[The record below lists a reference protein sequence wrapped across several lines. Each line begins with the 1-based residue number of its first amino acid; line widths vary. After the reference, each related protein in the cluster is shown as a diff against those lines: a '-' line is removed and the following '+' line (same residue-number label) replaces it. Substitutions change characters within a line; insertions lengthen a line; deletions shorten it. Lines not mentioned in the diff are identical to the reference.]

1 MSEGLLQHLD
11 QALASSPPDP
21 LCVAFSGGG
30 DSLALLHALAQLPA
44 ARERGLRALH
54 VDHGLH
60 QDSARWAA
68 RCEALA
74 TGLGLS
80 LVVRTVKVD
89 RDGGQGLEAAARRAR
104 YLALAEAMQ
113 HGERLLTAHHQ
124 DDQAE
129 TLLLRLL
136 HGAGGEGLA
145 GMRALR
151 RFGPGWLWRPLL
163 DTPRAMLRSY
173 AQTHR
178 LDWIE
183 DPANADPR
191 HARSWLRTTVM
202 PQLAARWPGAGERI
216 ARAAARLREED
227 EVLDRLARESLA
239 AARTL
244 EPCALRIEAL
254 LPQAPALRRRCLG
267 LWLDELALPR
277 PPAPVW
283 DALGP
288 ELLRVRPDAEPRLA
302 WRGAELRRYRD
313 LLWGLPERSE
323 PAQGWQLDWNG
334 LVPAP
339 LPPGFGSLRLEP
351 SPPEP
356 LQLTIAPRR
365 GGERIRLHGTQRS
378 DLRKRLQEV
387 GLPPWQR
394 ERLPLLFS
402 PDGELLAAGD
412 LLIAQTFRERL
423 AAMGCSLRWQT
434 D

>member
-1 MSEGLLQHLD
+1 MNEGLLQHLD
-11 QALASSPPDP
+11 QALAASPPDP

-30 DSLALLHALAQLPA
+30 DSLALLHALASLPA

-60 QDSARWAA
+60 PESSRWAA

-74 TGLGLS
+74 SRLQLPLRAIAVEIESDAGE
-80 LVVRTVKVD
+80 
-89 RDGGQGLEAAARRAR
+89 GLESAARRAR
-104 YLALAEAMQ
+104 YAALADALQ
-113 HGERLLTAHHQ
+113 PGERLLTAHHQ

-136 HGAGGEGLA
+136 HGAGAEGLA
-145 GMRALR
+145 GMRVLR
-151 RFGPGWLWRPLL
+151 RFGNGWLWRPLL
-163 DTPRAMLRSY
+163 DLPRAALRAH
-173 AQTHR
+173 AQAHA

-191 HARSWLRTTVM
+191 HARSWLRSTVM
-202 PQLAARWPGAGERI
+202 PRLAARWPDAGERI

-227 EVLDRLARESLA
+227 KVLDRLARESLA

-244 EPCALRIEAL
+244 EPSALRIEAL

-277 PPAPVW
+277 PPAPIW
-283 DALGP
+283 DKLEG
-288 ELLRVRPDAEPRLA
+288 ELLRVRPDAEPLLA

-313 LLWGLPERSE
+313 LLWALPERPA
-323 PAQGWQLDWNG
+323 PAQDWRLGWNG
-334 LVPAP
+334 LAPAA
-339 LPPGFGSLRLEP
+339 LPPGFGSLRLGP
-351 SPPEP
+351 SPSEP
-356 LQLTIAPRR
+356 LQLSIAPRR
-365 GGERIRLHGTQRS
+365 GGERIRLHGQQHS
-378 DLRKRLQEV
+378 DLRKRLQEI

-394 ERLPLLFS
+394 ERLPLLFGV
-402 PDGELLAAGD
+402 DGELLAAGD
-412 LLIAQTFRERL
+412 LLIAQTLRERL
-423 AAMGCSLRWQT
+423 AVLGCSLRWRP